1 LKIRKI
7 TAALLAVVLIA
18 ASPSAIAQAASSGSS
33 DSMSKEE
40 TSRTTPEVQDNL
52 KTYTITQKD
61 GVGAVLEQPKQR
73 MFWEYPLLT
82 AGQTFKGS
90 LLIKNDTDQ
99 ILDLSPSSVV
109 LPYENEKALTY
120 LAALH
125 VTVTKANGSKLYDGS
140 YIDIIG
146 KDGMRLVFPSLNPGD
161 TRKLNISLSC
171 RFDYTGTPKD
181 ETAAVQWNI
190 VAKTETSGR
199 NSDSRPVI
207 MIICLAIIACTVIAL
222 LVTRLI
228 QNQKTRRN

>member
-1 LKIRKI
+1 MKIRKI

-161 TRKLNISLSC
+161 TRKLNITLSC

>member
-1 LKIRKI
+1 M
-7 TAALLAVVLIA
+7 VLIA

-125 VTVTKANGSKLYDGS
+125 VTVTKANDSKLYDGS

>member
-1 LKIRKI
+1 MKIRKI

>member
-1 LKIRKI
+1 MKIRKI

-125 VTVTKANGSKLYDGS
+125 VTVTKANDSKLYDGS

>member
-1 LKIRKI
+1 MKIRKI

-161 TRKLNISLSC
+161 TRKLNITLSC

-207 MIICLAIIACTVIAL
+207 LIICLAIIACTVIAL
-222 LVTRLI
+222 LVIRLI